1 MGWSGWYILYQTWL
15 LTTVG
20 ISILSTLLTRKPC
33 TSLTPYRPSI
43 QFPRDYWVYTENAVD
58 ALSIYDGVSSTLL
71 VPRLWVSSLH
81 TTNDYGIDL
90 VE

>member
-1 MGWSGWYILYQTWL
+1 MVWSGWYILGIRHSNL
-15 LTTVG
+15 L
-20 ISILSTLLTRKPC
+20 
-33 TSLTPYRPSI
+33 RPSI

-81 TTNDYGIDL
+81 TTHNYGIDL